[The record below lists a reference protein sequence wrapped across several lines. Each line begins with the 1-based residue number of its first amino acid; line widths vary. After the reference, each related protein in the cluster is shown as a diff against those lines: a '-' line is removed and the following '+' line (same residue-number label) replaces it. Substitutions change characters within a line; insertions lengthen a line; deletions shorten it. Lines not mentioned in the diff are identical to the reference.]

1 MRQERIHENL
11 RQKQRE
17 REDPSQVK
25 QKKTSTNN
33 NTESLHPSPGNGKFL
48 WGKLQLL
55 CQLFRFLHYFSSYLS
70 EGLLGI
76 RLKFLY
82 QISSIS
88 VYSDVHR
95 SCN

>member
-33 NTESLHPSPGNGKFL
+33 NTESLHPSPGNGKFPI
-48 WGKLQLL
+48 GKVAGIVPIVSFPPLL
-55 CQLFRFLHYFSSYLS
+55 FILS
-70 EGLLGI
+70 I
-76 RLKFLY
+76 
-82 QISSIS
+82 
-88 VYSDVHR
+88 
-95 SCN
+95 